1 MKPTVGVIVHYQSY
15 GTPGG
20 EYLPEPRAAIIT
32 AVKNYNFFHTVEDD
46 DGRAIGYQV
55 GEGDHRDLVSLCV
68 LNPTGMY
75 FNEVIPYAEEPTP
88 GHWNWPPNVDV
99 DSEIQALVE
108 LGENR
113 PCRRCDGCGR
123 VANSEDAEPWTMWE
137 ALPPGSDL
145 AVQMGV
151 VRPVTCLDCNGSGTV
166 DL

>member
-1 MKPTVGVIVHYQSY
+1 MGVIVHYQSY

-20 EYLPEPRAAIIT
+20 EYLPEPRAAIVT
-32 AVKNYNFFHTVEDD
+32 KVGGQFVNDDTV
-46 DGRAIGYQV
+46 G
-55 GEGDHRDLVSLCV
+55 LCI
-68 LNPTGMY
+68 LNPTGQF
-75 FNEVIPYAEEPTP
+75 FNTSVPYAGEPTP

>member
-1 MKPTVGVIVHYQSY
+1 MRQPSVGDVVHYQSY

-20 EYLPEPRAAIIT
+20 EYLPVPRAAIIT
-32 AVKNYNFFHTVEDD
+32 AASGPTDPPSTDEPPENF
-46 DGRAIGYQV
+46 AV
-55 GEGDHRDLVSLCV
+55 GLCV
-68 LNPTGMY
+68 LNPTGL
-75 FNEVIPYAEEPTP
+75 FFKEEIPFAANPTP
-88 GHWNWPPNVDV
+88 GHWNWLPNVDV

>member
-1 MKPTVGVIVHYQSY
+1 MRQPTVGAIVHYQPHD
-15 GTPGG
+15 GWNG
-20 EYLPEPRAAIIT
+20 PEGPIAAMVT
-32 AVKNYNFFHTVEDD
+32 AVRP
-46 DGRAIGYQV
+46 DGVNLTSFAPGAQPGYLCNGPGPDAIAA
-55 GEGDHRDLVSLCV
+55 
-68 LNPTGMY
+68 
-75 FNEVIPYAEEPTP
+75 VIPFAANPAP
-88 GHWNWPPNVDV
+88 GHWNWPPIVDV